1 MRAVSKLSNVQYA
14 ALPWRKSGDALEIL
28 LITTLKTHRWIVPKG
43 WPMEGKSPQD
53 AAAQEAMEEAGIIGN
68 IAKASL
74 GSFQYNKLR
83 KNGETVSCKV
93 DVFAMEVAHQRRM
106 WADKSRREQRWFS
119 VEEALERVT
128 EPGLRR
134 LIAKFAGGS
143 TRRMPRAAAAR

>member
-1 MRAVSKLSNVQYA
+1 MTAVSKTSNVQYA
-14 ALPWRKSGDALEIL
+14 TLPWRKSGDTLEIL
-28 LITTLKTHRWIVPKG
+28 LITTLRTHRWIVPKG

-53 AAAQEAMEEAGIIGN
+53 AAAQEAMEEAGISGN
-68 IAKASL
+68 VAKSPL

-93 DVFAMEVAHQRRM
+93 DVFPMEVAHQRRM
-106 WADKSRREQRWFS
+106 WAEKHRREKQWFS

-134 LIAKFAGGS
+134 LIVKFAGSGA
-143 TRRMPRAAAAR
+143 RRMPRTAAAR